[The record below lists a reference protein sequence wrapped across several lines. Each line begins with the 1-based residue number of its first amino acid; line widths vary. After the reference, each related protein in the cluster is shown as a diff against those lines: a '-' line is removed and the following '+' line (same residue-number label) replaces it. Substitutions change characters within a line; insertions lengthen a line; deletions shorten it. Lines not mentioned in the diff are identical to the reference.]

1 LLVQYVSSVF
11 GKGLYFEGRSDF
23 PVRVVD
29 IEPTE
34 GFFAPFE
41 VVDITVRTVYTVV
54 SNA

>member
-1 LLVQYVSSVF
+1 MLVQYVSSVF

-41 VVDITVRTVYTVV
+41 VADITVRTVYTIV